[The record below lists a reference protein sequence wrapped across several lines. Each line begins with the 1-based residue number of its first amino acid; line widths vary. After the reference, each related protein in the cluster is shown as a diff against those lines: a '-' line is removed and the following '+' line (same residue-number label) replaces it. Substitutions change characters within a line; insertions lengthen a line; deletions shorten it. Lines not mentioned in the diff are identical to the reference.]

1 MITNLTRERDRR
13 SRVEA
18 NLERGRGRSHL
29 FENVVEDLHQETEEE
44 VIGTPDIIRVVTM
57 RGKTMIVIEA
67 ATTNLDILTQN
78 SQTEI
83 VGQVEMR
90 GEDLDLQSKEI
101 SPGIQIAKHY
111 KENQRGSA
119 RLIQGI
125 RL

>member
-1 MITNLTRERDRR
+1 
-13 SRVEA
+13 
-18 NLERGRGRSHL
+18 
-29 FENVVEDLHQETEEE
+29 
-44 VIGTPDIIRVVTM
+44 
-57 RGKTMIVIEA
+57 MIVIEA

-90 GEDLDLQSKEI
+90 GEDQDLLSKEI

>member
-1 MITNLTRERDRR
+1 MITILTRERDRR

-18 NLERGRGRSHL
+18 NLERGKGRSHL
-29 FENVVEDLHQETEEE
+29 FKNVVEDLLQETEEE
-44 VIGTPDIIRVVTM
+44 VIGTADIIRIASM

-67 ATTNLDILTQN
+67 ATTNLDILTKN

-83 VGQVEMR
+83 GQVEMR
-90 GEDLDLQSKEI
+90 GEDQDLLSKEI

-119 RLIQGI
+119 RLMQGI